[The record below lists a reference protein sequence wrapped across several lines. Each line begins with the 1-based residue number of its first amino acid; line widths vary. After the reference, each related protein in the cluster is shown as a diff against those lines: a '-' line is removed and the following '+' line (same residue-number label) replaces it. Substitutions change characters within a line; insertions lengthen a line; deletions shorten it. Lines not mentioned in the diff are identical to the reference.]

1 MQPRCKYSTTYTF
14 IYYCVYIVKK
24 AKKFTRPYFILDP
37 PYQQKNHFLF
47 VKYSVI
53 CAYNPLPLSVSSNLY
68 LYLMTDLRL
77 TPQGMMSSARPGQT
91 EIQRLAALK
100 KMQKRED
107 KISMMT
113 SAMNRKDMMDEFRE
127 RYK

>member
-24 AKKFTRPYFILDP
+24 AKKFIRPYFYLHP

-47 VKYSVI
+47 AEFSVI

-100 KMQKRED
+100 KMQKREE

>member
-1 MQPRCKYSTTYTF
+1 
-14 IYYCVYIVKK
+14 
-24 AKKFTRPYFILDP
+24 
-37 PYQQKNHFLF
+37 
-47 VKYSVI
+47 
-53 CAYNPLPLSVSSNLY
+53 
-68 LYLMTDLRL
+68 MTDLRL
-77 TPQGMMSSARPGQT
+77 TPQGMMSTARPGQT

-100 KMQKRED
+100 KMQKREE